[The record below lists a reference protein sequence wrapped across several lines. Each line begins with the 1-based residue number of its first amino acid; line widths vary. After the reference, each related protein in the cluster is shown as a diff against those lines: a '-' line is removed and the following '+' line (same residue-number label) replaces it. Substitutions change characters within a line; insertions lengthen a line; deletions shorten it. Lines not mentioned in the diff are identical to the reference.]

1 MALFSSASLVCG
13 LAPAARALPP
23 PAPPTP
29 LPRSAPTDSPTP
41 AFSGPVLPYGSPIFF
56 VLDDKINSGSTAPGT
71 VIHMHLRSALVVGGV
86 VLAPAEAPA
95 TLTVVTTAK
104 AQTGDVDGAIQIH
117 LDPLA
122 LPGRTQ
128 LLPIRAF
135 HEYLTIEMTSGQLAT
150 RDTTDTIADV
160 FVPYHSL
167 YHALRKGR
175 QMVLPVGSVLRAET
189 DATIDASHPNALVIS
204 TPPPFVSTF
213 DPPHA
218 DLTAAPFYTPAPMRP
233 RPLPHGKPT
242 LPPKI
247 ASPSPAPDTPA
258 STASGVPAA
267 TASGVPAAAAS
278 GVPASGV
285 PASAASGVPAATA
298 ATPRAASATPSP
310 SAT

>member
-1 MALFSSASLVCG
+1 
-13 LAPAARALPP
+13 
-23 PAPPTP
+23 
-29 LPRSAPTDSPTP
+29 
-41 AFSGPVLPYGSPIFF
+41 
-56 VLDDKINSGSTAPGT
+56 
-71 VIHMHLRSALVVGGV
+71 
-86 VLAPAEAPA
+86 
-95 TLTVVTTAK
+95 
-104 AQTGDVDGAIQIH
+104 
-117 LDPLA
+117 
-122 LPGRTQ
+122 
-128 LLPIRAF
+128 
-135 HEYLTIEMTSGQLAT
+135 
-150 RDTTDTIADV
+150 
-160 FVPYHSL
+160 
-167 YHALRKGR
+167 
-175 QMVLPVGSVLRAET
+175 MVLPVGSVLRAET

-278 GVPASGV
+278 GVPAS
-285 PASAASGVPAATA
+285 AA
-298 ATPRAASATPSP
+298 ATPKAASATPSP

>member
-1 MALFSSASLVCG
+1 M
-13 LAPAARALPP
+13 
-23 PAPPTP
+23 
-29 LPRSAPTDSPTP
+29 
-41 AFSGPVLPYGSPIFF
+41 PYGSPIFF

-86 VLAPAEAPA
+86 VLAPANAPA

-128 LLPIRAF
+128 LLPVRAF

-160 FVPYHSL
+160 FVPYHSI

-175 QMVLPVGSVLRAET
+175 QMVLPAGSVLRAET

-242 LPPKI
+242 LPPKV
-247 ASPSPAPDTPA
+247 ASPSPAPDVSAAPA
-258 STASGVPAA
+258 SGISSPAA
-267 TASGVPAAAAS
+267 
-278 GVPASGV
+278 PASGV
-285 PASAASGVPAATA
+285 PASAAPAATTSAPPSPA
-298 ATPRAASATPSP
+298 AT
-310 SAT
+310 